1 MVRMDEWINSVS
13 YTPMLRFS
21 SLAPLLSEYFPDGVG
36 ISPATIRHSGTA
48 RKRSGKMV
56 KKDVAQSADKKVPVK
71 ADVGGGGG
79 GGQVEG
85 QSEVKEKGEG
95 EGRREGEQEPI
106 KVTEK
111 VTEGG
116 GGGGESREGGEG
128 GKVKEEKAVERSAA
142 EPKKR
147 EGAKTTADKNG
158 VTDIRCYT
166 PGFISPSMTGHHLP
180 ATLLHPLHPFHHPHE
195 GPRAQVRYLLPEYSM
210 I

>member
-71 ADVGGGGG
+71 ANVGEG

-85 QSEVKEKGEG
+85 QNEAKEKGEG
-95 EGRREGEQEPI
+95 EGRREGEQEPV
-106 KVTEK
+106 KVSEK
-111 VTEGG
+111 IAEGG
-116 GGGGESREGGEG
+116 GGGGESREGGG
-128 GKVKEEKAVERSAA
+128 GEKAKEEKEVERTAA

-147 EGAKTTADKNG
+147 EGAKTAADKNG
-158 VTDIRCYT
+158 VTDIRCHT
-166 PGFISPSMTGHHLP
+166 LGFMSPSMTGPHLP

-195 GPRAQVRYLLPEYSM
+195 GPRAQVRHL
-210 I
+210 